1 MGERGS
7 EGVREGAGGHTIST
21 SLYASLEHSLST
33 SLAHSLSMSL
43 LHLSTSL
50 RLSISLIIPTRRTLK
65 APPEEMKYLYAQGSP
80 VAMEIG
86 SLLYHVGKS
95 FGVVT
100 SSIESSHAPECVC
113 V

>member
-1 MGERGS
+1 
-7 EGVREGAGGHTIST
+7 
-21 SLYASLEHSLST
+21 
-33 SLAHSLSMSL
+33 MSL